1 MTSQNPVDSIV
12 WRLAEVPGDAA
23 VAIVMRH
30 AEREEIPP
38 GEFGID
44 IPLTKRGIAEAARLG
59 SLLSARGPVCVMS
72 SPVPRC
78 VETAEAV
85 LLGADSAGEATLDR
99 RLGDPGP
106 FVVDPAVAGA
116 LFLETGIL
124 DIVRRQ
130 LSGRKPPAGMRET
143 SEGVDLLLDAADDAM
158 RSGSRLNILVTH
170 DAILAVLVARLY
182 GVQIDEMTWPGY
194 LDGLV
199 LWQDADV
206 LRFNWRGLYQSS
218 HPVRG

>member
-12 WRLAEVPGDAA
+12 QRLTDVPGDAA

-30 AEREEIPP
+30 AEREEIPA
-38 GEFGID
+38 GDFGVD
-44 IPLTKRGIAEAARLG
+44 VPLTERGIAEAKRLG
-59 SLLSARGPVCVMS
+59 SLLSARGAVCVMS

-78 VETAEAV
+78 IQTAEAV
-85 LLGADSAGEATLDR
+85 LHGADSAGEATLDR

-116 LFLETGIL
+116 LFLETDIL
-124 DIVRRQ
+124 EVVRLQ
-130 LSGRKPPAGMRET
+130 LAGGKPPAGMRET
-143 SEGVDLLLDAADDAM
+143 SEGVNLLLYAANDAM

-170 DAILAVLVARLY
+170 DAILAVLVAHLY
-182 GVQIDEMTWPGY
+182 GVQIDEMIWPGY
-194 LDGLV
+194 IDGMV
-199 LWQDADV
+199 LWRDGES
-206 LRFNWRGLYQSS
+206 LRFTWRGLEQGS